1 MHFFLCSVAARA
13 ISDLESLRLE
23 RWHDW
28 EDFRA
33 GIKDMKG
40 VIAIQAA
47 DAERL
52 KSMDSD
58 IGALIIITLYR

>member
-23 RWHDW
+23 HQNLR
-28 EDFRA
+28 EDFTA
-33 GIKDMKG
+33 GIIDMKG

-47 DAERL
+47 EVTRL
-52 KSMDSD
+52 QS
-58 IGALIIITLYR
+58 ILVLPG